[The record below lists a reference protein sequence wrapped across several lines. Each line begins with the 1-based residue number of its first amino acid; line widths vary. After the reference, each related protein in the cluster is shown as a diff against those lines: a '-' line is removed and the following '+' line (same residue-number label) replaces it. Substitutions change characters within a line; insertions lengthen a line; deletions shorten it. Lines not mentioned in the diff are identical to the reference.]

1 MRGKNLS
8 HHARPLRKATIMY
21 IRVILTFEVPA
32 AVAPLGKTYCPKLI
46 LTNIT

>member
-1 MRGKNLS
+1 MIKWYGKVVWEIVVS
-8 HHARPLRKATIMY
+8 KY
-21 IRVILTFEVPA
+21 IRVILTFEVPV